1 MFSFLKKKSRADVLG
16 LEISEQGLSL
26 AVAKPDSEGQ
36 LKITACF
43 SKKCSKSEYLENIKN
58 WVSENN
64 LGGLACHV
72 VLSSSQYKIF
82 PVEKPQVED
91 AELADAVRWKVK
103 DLLDYPIDEA
113 VIDVFEF
120 PSDALRGR
128 AEQVSVVSSR
138 KPIIQNLVN
147 IIDDAG
153 LTLLTIDIVDLAIR
167 NIASKMV
174 EHENQT
180 AALLYLRA
188 GNGMIVLIKNN
199 TLYFSRHFDF
209 SLEALNNVEQQDN
222 VIQHLALEIQ
232 RSFDYFDS
240 QMAQVPPQILY
251 LIGPT
256 PQLPLANML
265 GGSISA
271 QVKVFDMSVCFG
283 ESHKTTQDD
292 INGLAAMGSA
302 SKEGS
307 F

>member
-1 MFSFLKKKSRADVLG
+1 LFSFFKKKSSAGVLG
-16 LEISEQGLSL
+16 IEISEQGLSL
-26 AVAKPDSEGQ
+26 AVAMPDANGQ
-36 LKITACF
+36 LQITACF
-43 SKKCSKSEYLENIKN
+43 SKKCGKSEYLSNIKS

-64 LGGLACHV
+64 LSGFDCHV
-72 VLSSSQYKIF
+72 VLSSSQYKTF
-82 PVEKPQVED
+82 PVEKPHVED
-91 AELADAVRWKVK
+91 AELADAVRWKIK

-120 PSDALRGR
+120 PKDALRGR
-128 AEQVSVVSSR
+128 TEQVSVVSSR
-138 KPIIQNLVN
+138 STIIQPLVSM
-147 IIDDAG
+147 IDDAG
-153 LTLLTIDIVDLAIR
+153 LTLLTIDVVDLALR
-167 NIASKMV
+167 NIASRLV
-174 EHENQT
+174 ENENQT

-209 SLEALNNVEQQDN
+209 SLETLNDVEQQDN
-222 VIQHLALEIQ
+222 VIQHLALEVQ

-256 PQLPLANML
+256 PHLPLANML

-271 QVKVFDMSVCFG
+271 QVKAFDMSICFG
-283 ESHKTTQDD
+283 EQHKTTQDD
-292 INGLAAMGSA
+292 INGLTAMGSA
-302 SKEGS
+302 LKEGP

>member
-1 MFSFLKKKSRADVLG
+1 LFAFFKKKSHAGVLG
-16 LEISEQGLSL
+16 LEISDQGLSL
-26 AVAKPDSEGQ
+26 AVAKPDADGH

-43 SKKCSKSEYLENIKN
+43 SKKCGKSEYLEHIKS

-64 LGGLACHV
+64 LSGFDCHI
-72 VLSSSQYKIF
+72 VLSSSQYKTF

-103 DLLDYPIDEA
+103 DLLDYPVDDA

-120 PSDALRGR
+120 PTDALRGR
-128 AEQVSVVSSR
+128 PEQVSVVSAKKSVV
-138 KPIIQNLVN
+138 QSLVN
-147 IIDDAG
+147 LINDAG
-153 LTLLTIDIVDLAIR
+153 LSLLTIDVVDLALR
-167 NIASKMV
+167 NIASRLV
-174 EHENQT
+174 EVENQT

-199 TLYFSRHFDF
+199 ILYFSRHFDF
-209 SLEALNNVEQQDN
+209 SLEALNDVEQQDN
-222 VIQHLALEIQ
+222 VIQHLALEVQ

-240 QMAQVPPQILY
+240 QMAQVPPQKLY

-271 QVKVFDMSVCFG
+271 DVNVFDMSVCFG
-283 ESHKTTQDD
+283 EQHKTTQND
-292 INGLAAMGSA
+292 INGLVAMGSA
-302 SKEGS
+302 LKEGAL
-307 F
+307 

>member
-1 MFSFLKKKSRADVLG
+1 MFSFLKKKSRAGVLG

-26 AVAKPDSEGQ
+26 AVATPDSNGQ
-36 LKITACF
+36 LHITACY
-43 SKKCSKSEYLENIKN
+43 SKKCGKSEHLANIKS

-64 LGGLACHV
+64 LSGFACHV

-91 AELADAVRWKVK
+91 SELADAVRWKVK
-103 DLLDYPIDEA
+103 DLLDYPVDEA

-120 PSDALRGR
+120 PKDALRGR

-138 KPIIQNLVN
+138 TVVIQTLVN
-147 IIDDAG
+147 LIDDAG
-153 LTLLTIDIVDLAIR
+153 LSLLTIDVVDLALR
-167 NIASKMV
+167 NIAARLV
-174 EHENQT
+174 ENENQT

-188 GNGMIVLIKNN
+188 GNGMIVLIKNK

-222 VIQHLALEIQ
+222 VIQHLALEVQ

-240 QMAQVPPQILY
+240 QMAQVPPQVLY
-251 LIGPT
+251 LVGPT
-256 PQLPLANML
+256 PHLPLANML

-271 QVKVFDMSVCFG
+271 QVKVFDMSICFG
-283 ESHKTTQDD
+283 EQHKTTQDD
-292 INGLAAMGSA
+292 INGLSAMGSA
-302 SKEGS
+302 LKEGS
-307 F
+307 L

>member
-1 MFSFLKKKSRADVLG
+1 LFSFLKKKSRAGVLG
-16 LEISEQGLSL
+16 LEVSDQGLSL
-26 AVAKPDSEGQ
+26 AVAKPDSNGQ
-36 LKITACF
+36 LQITACF
-43 SKKCSKSEYLENIKN
+43 SKKCGKSEYLANIKS

-64 LGGLACHV
+64 LSGFACHI
-72 VLSSSQYKIF
+72 VLSSSQYKTF
-82 PVEKPQVED
+82 PIEKPQVED
-91 AELADAVRWKVK
+91 AELTDAVRWKVK

-128 AEQVSVVSSR
+128 PEQVSVVSSR
-138 KPIIQNLVN
+138 AAVIQPLVTL
-147 IIDDAG
+147 IDDAG
-153 LTLLTIDIVDLAIR
+153 LTLLTIDVVDLALR
-167 NIASKMV
+167 NVASRLV
-174 EHENQT
+174 ENDNQT

-188 GNGMIVLIKNN
+188 GNGMIVLIKNK

-222 VIQHLALEIQ
+222 VIQHLALEVQ

-240 QMAQVPPQILY
+240 QMGQVPPQILY

-256 PQLPLANML
+256 PQIPLANML

-271 QVKVFDMSVCFG
+271 QVKVIDMSICFG
-283 ESHKTTQDD
+283 DQHKTTQDD
-292 INGLAAMGSA
+292 INGFLAMGSA
-302 SKEGS
+302 LKEGL